1 MEETMKVYISG
12 PITGVPDFNRDAFTA
27 AAAAL
32 RAQGYDPLNPHD
44 VIPNSTTGATWEE
57 CLRGD
62 IAALATE
69 CDGIALLD
77 GWESSRGSKLEVHI
91 GMALHMKVQPI
102 QSWLEEEVYDPQLDE
117 AISGAVIRRKQG

>member
-12 PITGVPDFNRDAFTA
+12 PITGYPDLNRDAFTA

-32 RAQGYDPLNPHD
+32 KAHGFEPLNPHD
-44 VIPNSTTGATWEE
+44 CVPNSDTATWEE
-57 CLRGD
+57 CLRAD
-62 IAALATE
+62 IAALVQE
-69 CDGIALLD
+69 CDGIALIE
-77 GWESSRGSKLEVHI
+77 GWQESRGSKLEVHI

-102 QSWLEEEVYDPQLDE
+102 QSWLDEEVYDPRIDD